1 MLHVPMERFMPS
13 VFRVPLARFMGT
25 LITRS
30 RKRRQA
36 EKKHLTMKDLYNQL
50 VSDTQAY
57 LKTRYQLLQ
66 VRSIEQT
73 SQLLGLIITLFA
85 MTAIVVIGL
94 IFLAIALAAWLEQWL
109 PMWASYLVIAG
120 AMLLIALGLFWG
132 RRLWFVRPIE
142 KHLGELVTTD
152 NRPLN
157 LQKQSLENQATMQ
170 QELLQRDINAIRQ
183 EWSLVERVLKI
194 IKSIIS

>member
-1 MLHVPMERFMPS
+1 
-13 VFRVPLARFMGT
+13 
-25 LITRS
+25 
-30 RKRRQA
+30 
-36 EKKHLTMKDLYNQL
+36 MKDFYNQL
-50 VSDTQAY
+50 LSDTQAY
-57 LKTRYQLLQ
+57 LKTQYQLLQ

-120 AMLLIALGLFWG
+120 AMLLIALGVLWG

-142 KHLGELVTTD
+142 KHLGEVVMD
-152 NRPLN
+152 NSQPLEQ
-157 LQKQSLENQATMQ
+157 QKQSLDSQSSMQ
-170 QELLQRDINAIRQ
+170 RELLERDMSEIRRD
-183 EWSLVERVLKI
+183 WSQVQQIWQMIRSLLKGGI
-194 IKSIIS
+194 DKDVR

>member
-1 MLHVPMERFMPS
+1 
-13 VFRVPLARFMGT
+13 
-25 LITRS
+25 
-30 RKRRQA
+30 
-36 EKKHLTMKDLYNQL
+36 MKDFYNQL
-50 VSDTQAY
+50 LSDTQAY
-57 LKTRYQLLQ
+57 LKTQYQLLQ

-120 AMLLIALGLFWG
+120 AMLLIALGVLWG

-142 KHLGELVTTD
+142 KHLGGVILD
-152 NRPLN
+152 NPQPLK
-157 LQKQSLENQATMQ
+157 KQRQAIENQSAMQ
-170 QELLQRDINAIRQ
+170 RELLERDIAEIRRD
-183 EWSLVERVLKI
+183 WSQVQRLFSLLRDILSPKE
-194 IKSIIS
+194 